1 MKNIEYFVSGQLISL
16 NLEQI
21 AVLVDQDNWFF
32 ESPQRI
38 DILKLIS
45 DSWGEKI
52 EPFAEKFFYQ
62 CTRNEI
68 TNEINRDPVRPFAQ
82 FALGFIG
89 RKSEQARSFFE
100 NMRRGDGVELPD
112 GLWPNYQNKHGDS
125 PLFLVKSVELAQA
138 LINAGADVRCRNNLG
153 ETPLHYVRSSKIAKL
168 FLDAGAD
175 VNAVSHAGRLP
186 LQSAFRQ
193 DVAIALVEG
202 GAEVDSWI
210 NGKRNEFLCQARA
223 LGWSDLAKAVKNKF
237 LNTYLVESTMPST
250 PKVMARVQIPKSLG
264 KRTPEAVELDANQ
277 VKFPR

>member
-21 AVLVDQDNWFF
+21 AVLVDRDNWFF

-89 RKSEQARSFFE
+89 RKVEQARSFFE

-175 VNAVSHAGRLP
+175 INAVEEEHGVGAFGLALNRLDLKLAEQLLARGAEPNFGSIETLP
-186 LQSAFRQ
+186 LAVAEHGSLAF
-193 DVAIALVEG
+193 
-202 GAEVDSWI
+202 GA
-210 NGKRNEFLCQARA
+210 
-223 LGWSDLAKAVKNKF
+223 
-237 LNTYLVESTMPST
+237 
-250 PKVMARVQIPKSLG
+250 
-264 KRTPEAVELDANQ
+264 
-277 VKFPR
+277 